1 MKTTLQYGLL
11 LTTALANCQF
21 CSLTQTTTI
30 FSRHMYAGSC
40 KGLPHIWDGIHGPMR
55 VSMMA
60 WEVDAV
66 VVVVVVRAKEWGRDL
81 ASLSPEAY
89 DTNI

>member
-1 MKTTLQYGLL
+1 
-11 LTTALANCQF
+11 
-21 CSLTQTTTI
+21 
-30 FSRHMYAGSC
+30 
-40 KGLPHIWDGIHGPMR
+40 
-55 VSMMA
+55 MMA